1 MGKLGKKLGKK
12 TLLFAHFFS
21 EWKFFPAFFP
31 LIAFF
36 PAFLLGSRYSGLSLI
51 FS

>member
-12 TLLFAHFFS
+12 TLLFTQQNFFLLNG
-21 EWKFFPAFFP
+21 KAGYFR

-36 PAFLLGSRYSGLSLI
+36 PAFLLGSRYPGSA
-51 FS
+51 